1 MDPIG
6 ETLGEGKRWGEPRA
20 EMEGGTGEE
29 AREVGH
35 EVMGERVEVV
45 RVRSG
50 CDTELIQHRLDSL
63 ESLRSGR
70 WLFCCCNWSSRSA
83 AKAEEE
89 DGWLREGREVEVAER
104 VLV

>member
-1 MDPIG
+1 MGAPA
-6 ETLGEGKRWGEPRA
+6 REPWWHLA
-20 EMEGGTGEE
+20 AEE

-50 CDTELIQHRLDSL
+50 CDTELIQHRLDNL

-70 WLFCCCNWSSRSA
+70 WLFCCCSWSRRSV
-83 AKAEEE
+83 AKVG
-89 DGWLREGREVEVAER
+89 GWLSEGREVEVAER